1 MNSGLIHVLVHEW
14 MLTSVVCFV
23 SFLWPFPPPLP
34 PQLWVG
40 IHSTYL
46 FVSVVLTGTCGLA
59 AIYSDFLASQETFIL
74 LCYHLYYTFPPILVF
89 TITTLSYSIS
99 FPYSG

>member
-1 MNSGLIHVLVHEW
+1 MISGLIHVLVHEW
-14 MLTSVVCFV
+14 MPTSVVCFV
-23 SFLWPFPPPLP
+23 SFLWPLPPP

-59 AIYSDFLASQETFIL
+59 AIVTSL
-74 LCYHLYYTFPPILVF
+74 LVKRLSSSSRSVTIF
-89 TITTLSYSIS
+89 TTPSLQY
-99 FPYSG
+99 

>member
-14 MLTSVVCFV
+14 MPTSVVCFV
-23 SFLWPFPPPLP
+23 SFLWPLPPPP

-59 AIYSDFLASQETFIL
+59 AIVTSL
-74 LCYHLYYTFPPILVF
+74 LVKRLSSSSVTIF
-89 TITTLSYSIS
+89 TTPSLQY
-99 FPYSG
+99 